1 MIRTMKY
8 SLYGLLF
15 ILCGCSSMRYYHVD
29 SVPAGASIT
38 RAGEFVGQAPVGFKH
53 VITKEDR
60 DRGYFYS
67 RPLVLKWV
75 SGAEWRTDGF
85 RIYLTDQNYRTY
97 YINRPPSAPNK
108 MADINYGLEIQKMDI
123 MNAQLT
129 TMRRA
134 SIQQSIQASSYNY
147 PNAYPNP
154 NRNAYPNNNWQQTL
168 NNIQSAIIGF

>member
-1 MIRTMKY
+1 MIRAMKY
-8 SLYGLLF
+8 IVYAFLC
-15 ILCGCSSMRYYHVD
+15 ILCGCSSMRYYHVQ

-53 VITKEDR
+53 EITKEDR

-108 MADINYGLEIQKMDI
+108 MVDINYGLEIQKMDI

-134 SIQQSIQASSYNY
+134 SIQQSIQAGSYNY
-147 PNAYPNP
+147 PNSYQ
-154 NRNAYPNNNWQQTL
+154 NRYPNNNWQQTM
-168 NNIQSAIIGF
+168 NNIQSAIIGY